1 MTDYPGWA
9 TVPAA
14 ELGQHKGRIVSVY
27 RSRIPTRIVDVS
39 EPDAA
44 GIRQMGIEWTEPTSA
59 AGGLIRHEAGRRET
73 VRVGPEDEFLV
84 RVDTQAGG
92 AER

>member
-9 TVPAA
+9 NVAAA

-39 EPDAA
+39 EPDAD
-44 GIRQMGIEWTEPTSA
+44 GVRKMVIEWTGPTAA
-59 AGGLIRHEAGRRET
+59 AGGLIRHDAGLRET
-73 VRVGPEDEFLV
+73 VNVDAGDEYLV
-84 RVDTQAGG
+84 RVDAEAGD
-92 AER
+92 A

>member
-9 TVPAA
+9 DVPARD
-14 ELGQHKGRIVSVY
+14 LGRHKGRIISVY

-39 EPDAA
+39 EPDAD
-44 GIRQMGIEWTEPTSA
+44 GMCRLVIEWTGPTST

-73 VRVGPEDEFLV
+73 VTADADEEYLV
-84 RVDTQAGG
+84 RLYEPDSP
-92 AER
+92 

>member
-9 TVPAA
+9 NVPAA
-14 ELGQHKGRIVSVY
+14 ELAQYKGRVVSVY

-44 GIRQMGIEWTEPTSA
+44 GVRQMVIEWTEPTSA
-59 AGGLIRHEAGRRET
+59 AGGLIRHDAGRRET
-73 VRVGPEDEFLV
+73 VTVDPEEEYLV
-84 RVDTQAGG
+84 RLDTQAGG
-92 AER
+92 EAP